1 MAAVTVHSYLGI
13 QEKKICC
20 CFHFFPST
28 CHEVIGP
35 DAIIL
40 LLMSLLLLNS
50 PLFCTQ
56 GRSLTGRRLG
66 VPFTD
71 VQHWLIKDVCNE
83 MISPLR
89 HGTFNSFTM
98 KNWFFWTVVLEKTL
112 EGPLDSKKIPPVNS
126 IGNWCWIFTGRTN
139 AEAQAPILSA
149 TWWEEPTHWKR
160 PWYWERVR
168 AREEV
173 VTGWDNWMASPT
185 QWTWVWA
192 NSGR

>member
-1 MAAVTVHSYLGI
+1 MKT
-13 QEKKICC
+13 
-20 CFHFFPST
+20 
-28 CHEVIGP
+28 
-35 DAIIL
+35 IL

-139 AEAQAPILSA
+139 AEAQAPILWPPDAKS
-149 TWWEEPTHWKR
+149 WLSSSWC
-160 PWYWERVR
+160 WERWR
-168 AREEV
+168 AGEGDDR
-173 VTGWDNWMASPT
+173 GWDSWMSSLT
-185 QWTWVWA
+185 QCTWVWA
-192 NSGR
+192 NSSR